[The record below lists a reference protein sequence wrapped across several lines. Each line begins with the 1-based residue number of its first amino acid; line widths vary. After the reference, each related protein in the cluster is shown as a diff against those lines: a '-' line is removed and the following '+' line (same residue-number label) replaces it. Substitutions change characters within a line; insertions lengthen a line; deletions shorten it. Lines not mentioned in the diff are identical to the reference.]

1 MARLTAKIIFFLTII
16 TVTISCIK
24 NNDAQDMIFDFYKQY
39 LSPSVNETEKKELIK
54 KYCTKNMLDTLDVL
68 YSFDEEKGLI
78 IGIDYDPF
86 LNAQDFF
93 SIETLKIEKNN
104 NNKYKI
110 SWDKTD
116 INVTLNVIKDNNIWK
131 IDSIDIDNLEQIKKN
146 VNLYWKEKGK
156 NNPKSFSK

>member
-1 MARLTAKIIFFLTII
+1 MIKLTAKIIFFLTIL

-39 LSPSVNETEKKELIK
+39 LSSSVNETEKKELIK
-54 KYCTKNMLDTLDVL
+54 KYCTNTMLDTLNIL

-86 LNAQDFF
+86 LNAQDLFPL
-93 SIETLKIEKNN
+93 ETLRIEKTD

-116 INVTLNVIKDNNIWK
+116 KSVTLNVIKDNNFWK
-131 IDSIDIDNLEQIKKN
+131 IDSVDIDNFEQIKN
-146 VNLYWKEKGK
+146 EVNLYWKEKGK
-156 NNPKSFSK
+156 NNPKIFDK